1 MVTAD
6 KKRPTKVFERSI
18 PLIHECLEERISI
31 TMLLSTLGLMERGL
45 IKEIEDLDSFMK
57 RRAEL
62 NPERTHDAERIKE
75 LITRI
80 YF

>member
-1 MVTAD
+1 MVTTD
-6 KKRPTKVFERSI
+6 KKRPTKVLERSI

-45 IKEIEDLDSFMK
+45 IKEVEDLDSFMK

-62 NPERTHDAERIKE
+62 NPDRTHDAERIKE

>member
-1 MVTAD
+1 MVTTD
-6 KKRPTKVFERSI
+6 KKRLNKVFERSI

-45 IKEIEDLDSFMK
+45 IKEVEDLNSFMK
-57 RRAEL
+57 RRVEL
-62 NPERTHDAERIKE
+62 NPARSHDAERIKD
-75 LITRI
+75 LITKL

>member
-1 MVTAD
+1 MVTPD
-6 KKRPTKVFERSI
+6 KKRPNRVLERSI

-45 IKEIEDLDSFMK
+45 IKEVEDLDSFMK

-62 NPERTHDAERIKE
+62 NPDRTRDAERIKE
-75 LITRI
+75 LITKL